1 MLTECQIINNLSP
14 FIAQSSAKVLFF
26 LPRPHTIAMPEEASA
41 VAPVID
47 NQHWLIKD
55 AKRWYSDSARLV
67 SKCTKPDYEGEDKKS
82 TRARGSGIT
91 LYTAA
96 RILCA
101 RLNIIITEIYY

>member
-1 MLTECQIINNLSP
+1 
-14 FIAQSSAKVLFF
+14 
-26 LPRPHTIAMPEEASA
+26 MPEEASA

-82 TRARGSGIT
+82 TRARGSGSTFLIHDSE
-91 LYTAA
+91 YP
-96 RILCA
+96 LCS
-101 RLNIIITEIYY
+101 REHKHGIIITAIYNMGNRYTALR